1 MIMSEIKM
9 MFRLLRAS
17 AKSQV
22 MYRADFMVGL
32 IGTLLYNG
40 TFLISVGVLA
50 SRFGS
55 IGGYSA
61 GEIVLLFA
69 LFEVAHGLYGF
80 FLQNMATYLNTL
92 VMEGRLDIFFLRP
105 YGILTQLNGM
115 KMNYTAYV
123 DLVIGLVAL
132 MAAYISL
139 GEHWGIRWLL
149 VPVFAVSGALI
160 EFALALLMNWAT
172 VLWPNT
178 QSFYGAYY
186 QLITM
191 GQRYPLNIFGKGFMT
206 LLTFIFPL
214 GFMNYY
220 PMLCLMGRKGGWM
233 GYFAPI
239 MAGLFTAMAIHIFHT
254 VLKRYTSTGN

>member
-1 MIMSEIKM
+1 MMFEIKM

-32 IGTLLYNG
+32 VGTLLYNG
-40 TFLISVGVLA
+40 TFLISVGVLT

-61 GEIVLLFA
+61 EEIVLLFA

-80 FLQNMATYLNTL
+80 FLQNMATYLNVL
-92 VMEGRLDIFFLRP
+92 VMEGKLDIYFLRP
-105 YGILTQLNGM
+105 CGILTQLNGM

-123 DLVIGLVAL
+123 DLVIGLAAL
-132 MAAYISL
+132 GAAYVSL
-139 GEHWGIRWLL
+139 GTAWGFRWLL
-149 VPVFAVSGALI
+149 VPVFAVSGAFI
-160 EFALALLMNWAT
+160 EFALALLLNCST
-172 VLWPNT
+172 VLFPNAR
-178 QSFYGAYY
+178 SLYGAWY

-206 LLTFIFPL
+206 FLTFLFPL
-214 GFMNYY
+214 GFVNYY
-220 PMLCLMGRKGGWM
+220 PMRYLMGRENGWI
-233 GYFAPI
+233 GCLSPVVAAI
-239 MAGLFTAMAIHIFHT
+239 FTALAVRVFHA
-254 VLKRYTSTGN
+254 VLKRYAGTGN